1 MNKRGNVMEDII
13 KQIVQIDSVALNTK
27 KLTEESLK
35 LKREQY
41 EKEISDYRDEVI
53 TRAYKRADEVYEQIV
68 STGTQQHDLEEQ
80 KCKKIALVVENRY
93 LQIEET
99 LLQNT
104 FNELFGVEG

>member
-27 KLTEESLK
+27 KLNEESLK

-68 STGTQQHDLEEQ
+68 SAGTQQHDLEEQ

-99 LLQNT
+99 LLKNT